1 MSDYSKIPC
10 IPLYFFG
17 GDKMVNKVRGGVITT
32 SQENQEIIDD
42 GNKSTVILL
51 TNISFE
57 NLGETDIHCKI
68 NYGDEITVFANE
80 TIKMGDLKVESI
92 IVKETG
98 SKVRFM
104 GIE

>member
-1 MSDYSKIPC
+1 MARK
-10 IPLYFFG
+10 
-17 GDKMVNKVRGGVITT
+17 VTRKVRGGVILT
-32 SQENQEIIDD
+32 SQENQEIVDD
-42 GNKSTVILL
+42 NDVTTKVLL
-51 TNISFE
+51 TNVSFE

-68 NYGDEITVFANE
+68 NHGDELTVFANE

>member
-1 MSDYSKIPC
+1 MARK
-10 IPLYFFG
+10 
-17 GDKMVNKVRGGVITT
+17 VTRKVRGGVITT
-32 SQENQEIIDD
+32 SQENQEIVDD
-42 GNKSTVILL
+42 NDVTTKVLL
-51 TNISFE
+51 TNVSFE

>member
-1 MSDYSKIPC
+1 MIAK
-10 IPLYFFG
+10 
-17 GDKMVNKVRGGVITT
+17 KVRGGVITT
-32 SQENQEIIDD
+32 SQENQEIVDD

-51 TNISFE
+51 TNVSFE

-80 TIKMGDLKVESI
+80 TIKMGDLKIESI

-98 SKVRFM
+98 SKIRFM